1 MYVKEVVIPVNESD
15 TGGDAYLL
23 PLPRPGISFT
33 YKSKDR
39 DAEAARLKAQGM
51 TLKEIANRLHM
62 DGDEHRAAA
71 AIKRA
76 LGTMARFASDEIRL
90 MELRSLDE
98 LEWVAWKTLQSSH
111 VVISQGKIIRDE
123 TGVPLDDDR
132 FVLEVVDRILKI
144 KERRAKLWGLDA
156 PTRSEVVTIDSI
168 ESEISKLE
176 RELAESRRK

>member
-1 MYVKEVVIPVNESD
+1 MAETEKEE
-15 TGGDAYLL
+15 YLL

-33 YKSKDR
+33 YRSKER
-39 DAEAARLKAQGM
+39 DAEAARLKAQGL
-51 TLKEIANRLHM
+51 TLKEIATRLNM

-90 MELRSLDE
+90 MELKSLDE
-98 LEWVAWKTLQSSH
+98 LEWVAWKTLQSNH
-111 VVISQGKIIRDE
+111 IVISQGKIVRDDN
-123 TGVPLDDDR
+123 GDPVDDDR

-156 PTRSEVVTIDSI
+156 PSRSEVISINSI
-168 ESEISKLE
+168 EDEIAKLE
-176 RELAESRRK
+176 RELNAGRG